1 VNRAVSQQLA
11 TMRLQEAQL
20 LFDNGFY
27 SGAYYLAGYAIE
39 CALKACICRK
49 TKAEDFPLD
58 RRALENVYTH
68 DLEKLLKGAEL
79 TMAHQA
85 HVSTDQAFAVSWATT
100 KDWSEEGRYQVYT
113 QAQARDLLQAITDPT
128 NGIMAW
134 LQTYW

>member
-1 VNRAVSQQLA
+1 
-11 TMRLQEAQL
+11 MRLQEAQL

-49 TKAEDFPLD
+49 TKSEDFPLD

-79 TMAHQA
+79 TMVQQA
-85 HVSTDQAFAVSWATT
+85 RVSTDQAFAVNWAIT
-100 KDWSEEGRYQVYT
+100 KDWSEEGRYVVYIQT
-113 QAQARDLLQAITDPT
+113 QARDLLEAITDPT